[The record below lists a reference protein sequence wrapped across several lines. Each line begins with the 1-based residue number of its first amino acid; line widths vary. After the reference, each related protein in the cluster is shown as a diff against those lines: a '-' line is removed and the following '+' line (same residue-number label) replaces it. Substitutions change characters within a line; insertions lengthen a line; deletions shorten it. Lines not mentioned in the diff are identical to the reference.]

1 MYAAS
6 GKVNNIYSSKGVSNL
21 AYTKTAHDPLCHS
34 TATSFFTAGL
44 HGPHQSNY
52 GGIMGLKEV
61 NYTDTGELHIRVPQS
76 HTVMLISIWTDNY

>member
-21 AYTKTAHDPLCHS
+21 AYTKTAHS

-52 GGIMGLKEV
+52 GGLMGLKEV
-61 NYTDTGELHIRVPQS
+61 NYIDTGELHIRVPQS